1 MPTRRAELTAQ
12 YLAPRAERPA
22 STARGVHHV
31 ALISSDVEHTV
42 QFFQGILGFPLIEM
56 FENRDYEGSTHF
68 FFDIG
73 HGNTLAYFDLPGL
86 DLGPYQ
92 EVLGGNHHLAISVER
107 STWEQ
112 LKARLDAG
120 EHRVRPRRRLVAV
133 LPRSRRRASGADQRP
148 VDGDVRQQCRLS
160 SGNSCARNYV
170 VSIMTLTVQR
180 AADRFLTDI
189 DWLDSK
195 HSFNFG
201 GHYREGD
208 NGHGLLLVNNDDTVA
223 GGGGFGTHGHRDM
236 EIVTWVLSGKLEHRD
251 SEGNHGVLY
260 PGLAQRMS
268 AGSGIRHSEQ
278 NASADRTG
286 PLRADVGAARH
297 CRESSPATSNATSTK
312 RLAGGQLVPIASG
325 KGHEGAVAIH
335 QKDAV
340 LWGGRLAAGAT
351 VELPTDEHVHVFVAL
366 GDGALS
372 DGTALTT
379 GDGVRI
385 TGEQALQF
393 TAGDGGAELLV
404 WATA

>member
-1 MPTRRAELTAQ
+1 
-12 YLAPRAERPA
+12 
-22 STARGVHHV
+22 
-31 ALISSDVEHTV
+31 
-42 QFFQGILGFPLIEM
+42 
-56 FENRDYEGSTHF
+56 
-68 FFDIG
+68 
-73 HGNTLAYFDLPGL
+73 
-86 DLGPYQ
+86 
-92 EVLGGNHHLAISVER
+92 
-107 STWEQ
+107 
-112 LKARLDAG
+112 
-120 EHRVRPRRRLVAV
+120 
-133 LPRSRRRASGADQRP
+133 
-148 VDGDVRQQCRLS
+148 
-160 SGNSCARNYV
+160 
-170 VSIMTLTVQR
+170 MTLTVQR

-189 DWLDSK
+189 DWFDSK

-278 NASADRTG
+278 NASETEPVHFVQMWVLPDTAGIKPGYEQRDINE
-286 PLRADVGAARH
+286 A
-297 CRESSPATSNATSTK
+297 
-312 RLAGGQLVPIASG
+312 LAGGQLVPIASG

-340 LWGGRLAAGAT
+340 LWGGRLAAGST

-366 GDGALS
+366 GDGALN
-372 DGTALTT
+372 DGTPLTT